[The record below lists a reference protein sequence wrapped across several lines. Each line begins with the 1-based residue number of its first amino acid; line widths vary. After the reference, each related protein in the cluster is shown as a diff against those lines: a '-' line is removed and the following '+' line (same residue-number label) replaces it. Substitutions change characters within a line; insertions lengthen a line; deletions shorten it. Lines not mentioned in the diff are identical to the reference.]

1 MADLKDNY
9 RLYMENAQEMLD
21 IADDNFVNKH
31 YRSYFNRAYYGIC
44 YAASVLLYSKG

>member
-21 IADDNFVNKH
+21 IADENFGNK
-31 YRSYFNRAYYGIC
+31 R
-44 YAASVLLYSKG
+44 